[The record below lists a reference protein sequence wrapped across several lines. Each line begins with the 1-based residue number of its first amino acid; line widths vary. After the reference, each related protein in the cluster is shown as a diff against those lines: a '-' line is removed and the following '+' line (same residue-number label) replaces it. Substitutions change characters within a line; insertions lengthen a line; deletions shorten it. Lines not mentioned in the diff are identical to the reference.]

1 MLKHL
6 PTHRSIYDEF
16 KAAKNRKRQGAPQIE
31 EEKKPQIKQA
41 KLSDFKPIE
50 KWPTNHPK
58 SLDVDDKL
66 LRYICLAAKPLRL
79 TEENGF
85 KEFVGALNPRFKC
98 FLIIKYGP

>member
-1 MLKHL
+1 MMKHL
-6 PTHRSIYDEF
+6 PTHKSIYDEF
-16 KAAKNRKRQGAPQIE
+16 KAAKNRKRTLPQID
-31 EEKKPQIKQA
+31 EKKPQIKQV
-41 KLSDFKPIE
+41 KLSDFKPVE

-98 FLIIKYGP
+98 FPNYKI